1 MKKMKY
7 FDLALSILQIIL
19 DVAVIL
25 LLIRQHMQEDEED

>member
-25 LLIRQHMQEDEED
+25 LLIRQHMQEDEEN

>member
-19 DVAVIL
+19 DVAVIVL
-25 LLIRQHMQEDEED
+25 LLRKYMQEDEED